1 MDETNNV
8 IENRM
13 RRFIVK
19 NTRYSDWIVM
29 SFIHRNLTTVNFQNF
44 IDDLA
49 YNWKETNREKKK
61 GKWN

>member
-61 GKWN
+61 GK